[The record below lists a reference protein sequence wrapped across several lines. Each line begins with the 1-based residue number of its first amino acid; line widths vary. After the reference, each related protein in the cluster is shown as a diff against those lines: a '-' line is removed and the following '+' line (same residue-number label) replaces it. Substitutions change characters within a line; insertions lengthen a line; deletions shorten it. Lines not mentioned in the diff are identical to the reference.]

1 MHKSVLEV
9 EECTGCP
16 EVFPSWRFRQLG
28 GWRAAGAAVGT
39 AGIFFVGDKIVLG
52 ECGKEF
58 CKREAFRGEG
68 RAAIARSAQWKMKL
82 CDLSDEKLIDDLCK
96 RIGAA
101 VKNGCASTA
110 YIADVE
116 HPELPSTDMPTAGQ
130 GGDGQNFSHG

>member
-1 MHKSVLEV
+1 MLV
-9 EECTGCP
+9 
-16 EVFPSWRFRQLG
+16 
-28 GWRAAGAAVGT
+28 
-39 AGIFFVGDKIVLG
+39 
-52 ECGKEF
+52 ECGKEV